1 MIFFSTEA
9 EQRNFQLFY
18 FVEASVFFKSSWF
31 KLQFKRGFEF
41 FVNKSIMI
49 ICKVHDYIIH
59 WITNLENTQ
68 VKTQSWIHFAQIT
81 GGQWIY
87 PPPLFF
93 LTFLFTQSFSWISLL
108 FHLIFLYLTCSCPC
122 PCNLSTVEFS
132 SLHFPFG

>member
-68 VKTQSWIHFAQIT
+68 VKHKAEFISPKSQAVNGFT
-81 GGQWIY
+81 
-87 PPPLFF
+87 PPLFF